1 MTMDCKEVFVALAAN
16 DFAAV
21 VEFYHHVFEAEPT
34 AHMPDRYAEFRLSGI
49 KLGIFKPQPS
59 HVDEFAQSSG
69 AGLSLCVEVSDLD
82 SAIAHLEHLGYQPP
96 DAVMTA
102 SHGREAYVY
111 DPAGNRLILH
121 ESRS

>member
-96 DAVMTA
+96 RRCHDSVTWARGLCV
-102 SHGREAYVY
+102 R
-111 DPAGNRLILH
+111 
-121 ESRS
+121 SRRKSAHFA